1 MLSPHEFAT
10 LMLVKDAP
18 DQLKLD
24 RTELNTLLERQLVT
38 LEKLASGH
46 KRLQL
51 TPDGDSLLE
60 AVTRMH

>member
-38 LEKLASGH
+38 LEKLASGN
-46 KRLQL
+46 KRPEL
-51 TPDGDSLLE
+51 TPDGDLLLQ
-60 AVTRMH
+60 AVARMH